1 MTTYVDS
8 SALLKRYVSE
18 PDSEFA
24 ISLIDADEVLATSW
38 LTVVEV
44 RRALSQLL
52 HGNELTSALQVVH
65 DDIERMAMVLPD
77 AITWQSAADIAAAL
91 SVRSLDA
98 VHLACAQRLRI
109 PSLRFVTFD
118 VRQAVA
124 GRALASPCWGREQTH
139 CNSAHRN
146 RVRRVTIRVR

>member
-8 SALLKRYVSE
+8 SALLKRYVGE
-18 PDSEFA
+18 PDSDFA
-24 ISLIDADEVLATSW
+24 ISLIDADDVLATSW

-52 HGNELTSALQVVH
+52 HGNELASALQAVH
-65 DDIERMAMVLPD
+65 DDIERMALVLPD
-77 AITWQSAADIAAAL
+77 ATTWLAAADIAAAL

-124 GRALASPCWGREQTH
+124 GRALGFAVLG
-139 CNSAHRN
+139 A
-146 RVRRVTIRVR
+146 

>member
-1 MTTYVDS
+1 MTTYVDT

-38 LTVVEV
+38 LTVVEI
-44 RRALSQLL
+44 RRALSRLSRES
-52 HGNELTSALQVVH
+52 ELTSALQVVH
-65 DDIERMAMVLPD
+65 DDIERMSLVLPD
-77 AITWQSAADIAAAL
+77 ATTWLAAAEIASAL
-91 SVRSLDA
+91 NVRSLDA

-124 GRALASPCWGREQTH
+124 GRALGFAVLG
-139 CNSAHRN
+139 A
-146 RVRRVTIRVR
+146 

>member
-124 GRALASPCWGREQTH
+124 GRALGFAVLG
-139 CNSAHRN
+139 A
-146 RVRRVTIRVR
+146 

>member
-77 AITWQSAADIAAAL
+77 AITWHSAADIAAAL

-124 GRALASPCWGREQTH
+124 GRALGFAVLG
-139 CNSAHRN
+139 A
-146 RVRRVTIRVR
+146 